1 MQNAVAPGFPY
12 GYRQMTLVL
21 ALALLPVAVV
31 ALIAG
36 LRAPV
41 RVLLTTY
48 ALVLPFGS
56 AVSLP
61 LGLPA
66 PFDTPSSVLGLI
78 VIAGLVGHLMLV
90 PRSAA
95 VLLPAVPA
103 WLLFAAYCGLT
114 FAWSVN
120 PSQSMDEF
128 TILLSLVVLYML
140 VMLMPVDER
149 DVARIEEALV
159 VGGAILGIYGIVLLL
174 NTGLGAGG
182 RLATAGGV
190 GKGIDPN
197 ITAATLILPLAIAVG
212 RAVRAV
218 RTVSRLAFW
227 SASGLIGAAIVLTGS
242 RGGLL
247 AAVVVLVIHAFSGR
261 HRRRVAVVGLGL
273 VVVAGLT
280 LSLAPDNISRRLTRP
295 SSSGRTDIWRTAMH
309 KCDAYCW
316 TGSGFGTF
324 PTVYQTTLHS
334 EPSARGLDRPFVAHS
349 IWIGALIETG
359 VTGLLLLIL
368 ALGLVAKDLLRLPME
383 VRAGPLA
390 GFVGV
395 LIASTFLST
404 LGFKYFWM
412 VMMYAGLTTL
422 ARERRRAVHTA
433 TVRAAPVQR
442 IRLGEA

>member
-1 MQNAVAPGFPY
+1 
-12 GYRQMTLVL
+12 MTLVL

-41 RVLLTTY
+41 RVLLTAY

-120 PSQSMDEF
+120 PSQSIDEF
-128 TILLSLVVLYML
+128 IVLLSLVALYTL
-140 VMLMPVDER
+140 VMLMPVEER

-159 VGGAILGIYGIVLLL
+159 VGGAILGVYGITLLL
-174 NTGLGAGG
+174 QTGLGEGG

-197 ITAATLILPLAIAVG
+197 ITAATLILPLAIAIGRGV

-218 RTVSRLAFW
+218 SRLSFW
-227 SASGLIGAAIVLTGS
+227 SAGALIGAAIVLTGS

-247 AAVVVLVIHAFSGR
+247 AAVIVLMIHAFSGR

-280 LSLAPDNISRRLTRP
+280 VSLAPDNISRRLTRP

-316 TGSGFGTF
+316 SGSGLGTF
-324 PTVYQTTLHS
+324 PTVYQDTLHS

-359 VTGLLLLIL
+359 ITGLLLLML
-368 ALGLVAKDLLRLPME
+368 ALGLVAKDLLRLP
-383 VRAGPLA
+383 VDIRAAPLA

-404 LGFKYFWM
+404 LGFKYF
-412 VMMYAGLTTL
+412 
-422 ARERRRAVHTA
+422 
-433 TVRAAPVQR
+433 
-442 IRLGEA
+442 